1 MNFNLTTKKLQ
12 LKEVLM
18 NYCRRFTKY
27 IFGIFLIFLS
37 IASSFCLADIRFEE
51 VLDGPVKPGGHTDT
65 WGAAWGDF
73 NNDQRPDLW
82 LSNHILR
89 PGLWMNDE
97 NQMFRDIASQALSS
111 NVSLLTHTHGA
122 AWADFDNDGDM
133 DLLETIGLPANRRS
147 NHPCV
152 NLFKNDDMGLS
163 NISLSQ
169 FFFDCGEARA
179 PVWLDQNNDGLLDL
193 FVVAYGGSHFLQQ
206 TKNGFVE
213 KFFDVDVETESKYNF
228 GQLSD
233 FSGDGRL
240 NLVATSASELKIY
253 DVNEDG
259 VTDISDGLG
268 IGPETNMLDTIT
280 GDFNGDLH
288 SDLFVVRAV
297 SYTSG
302 FAQSGDA
309 DLRVRLF
316 SEKSE
321 KGIAFKSIGELTFKL
336 DPYGF
341 YFGRFPLDKIYIG
354 AQGVHPESLQFTL
367 SNKDVG
373 TQGLMPH
380 APGEV
385 TGLYIGYD
393 PINELWNMRLSS
405 NRATQNEPWDNVNA
419 MITSAALISNVV
431 PMGFTQDNGAL
442 RDQLWQFNNGRYEE
456 FSALAGLVDPT
467 ACVSGVSGDFD
478 NDMDLDIYLACT
490 GPISN
495 IDNILLENQGDGVFV
510 RKLGAGGA
518 AGTALGRGETV
529 IAADFDVDGFLDLF
543 ITNGKSLPSG
553 PPTVPRGPNQLY
565 KNLGNKNHWIELDV
579 EGVVS
584 NRDGIGAT
592 VLVTAGGVT
601 QYREVN
607 GGMHR
612 YAQNHRRIHFGLAN
626 NNKVERIII
635 NWPSG
640 IVQELKN
647 VPADQLIHVV
657 EPISP
662 DINGVPTYKPGVD
675 EGVFLWKTTFD
686 GPYHLRVNGDG
697 TLTNF
702 TIKLLS
708 SEPMIEVSGYSL
720 EIDDE
725 LIEQSHGFSLDAYVG
740 SWEDGVNFR
749 VPQGAKI
756 LISVEKDGKVNP
768 RYLHVGATG
777 QPLSPVGWVISTG
790 ELEQGSVNWND
801 KGWGFLIEKT
811 GADDKVNVEWRS
823 NANKHLGL
831 VKILSSTSLRSV
843 APFSFESSDSFTHRD
858 NFVEA
863 KGWVGNWWR
872 DGINVVVDEP
882 SELGFIFEMDG
893 ITTTDKLKIK
903 GSGLGFP
910 NAYWVP
916 QSSSTGKPEYDPGLD
931 AGLFLWQDT
940 NGSWQLR
947 ASAGGNVQRYIGRIV
962 SDLPFENIQPY
973 SVESAD
979 ILRTSDPYVIEF
991 DLTARRIYEDGF
1003 SFLIPVGANV
1013 SFELVEPVSVGSV
1026 YVGKDRW
1033 PVSQSTF
1040 TLSGASLPVREVNL
1054 QFEETTELAGISH
1067 KGETWGASWGDA
1079 NGDGLPDLWVS
1090 NHLKFPSLYINKG
1103 DATFSDRASELIS
1116 NWVFADT
1123 HGAAWADYDNDGDQ
1137 DLLEV
1142 SGGGDNI
1149 SRHTNHFYRNDGGIL
1164 IDVATEVGLGFPEG
1178 RGRTPVWFDFD
1189 NDGWLDVVISNQ
1201 IRAAGGGAP
1210 SVLLQQLFSSFSD
1223 MSSYAGFDISQPSEF
1238 AQLSDL
1244 SGDGLVD
1251 LMAHDKK
1258 SHPQSI
1264 YEGGSLPYQNIAP
1277 ALGFSDVSD
1286 VVDSAIADFNGDL
1299 RPDVFSTRT
1308 KRFFGGGGPG
1318 RPTLGSD
1325 AVQIDQNTIHAFITT
1340 KGDGLYSSGQG
1351 IDFKAEGEVNF
1362 KFILNKLKL
1371 ADVFIGATGA
1381 NPAQGTFSLSTDDPS
1396 VYGLINSITNE
1407 KAGLF
1412 IGFDSSNQIWQV
1424 RFINP
1429 VWDKFS
1435 VIITSDR
1442 GIRELTPLGF
1452 EPYAPS
1458 LKDILMIAS
1467 DAGLEDK
1474 SEQAGLDLP
1483 TSCISVAAGDFDN
1496 DMDVDLYLACTG
1508 QAANVN
1514 NVLYKNKGDGTF
1526 EWIPDAAGASGS
1538 IWGLGESVAIADYDE
1553 DGFLDV
1559 FVTNGQCCV
1568 PFDKGPHQLFR
1579 NSSKAAGNRNHW
1591 IQLDLEG
1598 VKSNRDGI
1606 GARVLA
1612 TTGSVIQL
1620 REQNGGMH
1628 LYSQNHKRLHFG
1640 LGAYQK
1646 VDKLEIHWPS
1656 GEVQV
1661 LQNLAADQ
1669 VVHVREP

>member
-1 MNFNLTTKKLQ
+1 MK
-12 LKEVLM
+12 
-18 NYCRRFTKY
+18 YCTRFTKY
-27 IFGIFLIFLS
+27 FYEAMLLIFLS
-37 IASSFCLADIRFEE
+37 AVSNFCLADIRFEE
-51 VLDGPVKPGGHTDT
+51 VFDGPVKPGGHTDT

-97 NQMFRDIASQALSS
+97 NQMFTDIASQALSS
-111 NVSLLTHTHGA
+111 NVPLLTHTHGA

-152 NLFKNDDMGLS
+152 NLFKNDGMGLS
-163 NISLSQ
+163 DISSLQ

-193 FVVAYGGSHFLQQ
+193 FVVANGGSHFLEQ
-206 TKNGFVE
+206 TKNGFVK
-213 KFFDVDVETESKYNF
+213 KFFGVDVETERKFNF

-233 FSGDGRL
+233 LSGDARL
-240 NLVATSASELKIY
+240 DLVATSASELKIY
-253 DVNEDG
+253 DVNEDSI
-259 VTDISDGLG
+259 TDISGGLG
-268 IGPETNMLDTIT
+268 IGPETNVLDIIT
-280 GDFNGDLH
+280 GDFDGDLH

-297 SYTSG
+297 SHTSG
-302 FAQSGDA
+302 FVQSGDA

-321 KGIAFKSIGELTFKL
+321 KGIAFKSIGEVTFKL

-354 AQGVHPESLQFTL
+354 AQGSRPESLQFTL
-367 SNKDVG
+367 SNKD
-373 TQGLMPH
+373 TEAQGLMPH
-380 APGEV
+380 SPGEV

-393 PINELWNMRLSS
+393 PIEELWSVRLSS
-405 NRATQNEPWDNVNA
+405 NRTTLNEPWDNVTA
-419 MITSAALISNVV
+419 MITSTVVISDVV
-431 PMGFTQDNGAL
+431 PVGFEQDNGAL
-442 RDQLWQFNNGRYEE
+442 LDQLLQFKNGQYEE
-456 FSALAGLVDPT
+456 FGALSGLVDPT

-478 NDMDLDIYLACT
+478 NDMDLDVYLACA

-529 IAADFDVDGFLDLF
+529 VAADFDVDGFLDLF

-565 KNLGNKNHWIELDV
+565 KNLGNKNHWIELDF

-592 VLVTAGGVT
+592 VLVTTGGVT

-612 YAQNHRRIHFGLAN
+612 YAQNHKRIHFGLAN
-626 NNKVERIII
+626 NNKVERIVI

-640 IVQELKN
+640 IAQELKN
-647 VPADQLIHVV
+647 VPANQLIRIIEPVV
-657 EPISP
+657 PNIY
-662 DINGVPTYKPGVD
+662 GKPNYQPGK
-675 EGVFLWKTTFD
+675 EEAAYLWKETFD

-697 TLTNF
+697 TSTNF
-702 TIKLLS
+702 TVKLLS
-708 SEPMIEVSGYSL
+708 SEPLAEVSAYNL
-720 EIDDE
+720 EASDE
-725 LIEQSHGFSLDAYVG
+725 LIEQSHGFSLKAHVG
-740 SWEDGVNFR
+740 AWEDGVNFR
-749 VPQGAKI
+749 VTPGSKI
-756 LISVEKDGKVNP
+756 LISVKKDGEVNS

-777 QPLSPVGWVISTG
+777 QPLSPVGWIVSTA
-790 ELEQGSVNWND
+790 ELEQGPVNWND
-801 KGWGFLIEKT
+801 KDWGFLIEKT
-811 GADDKVNVEWRS
+811 GAGDEVNVEWRS
-823 NANKHLGL
+823 NADKHLGL
-831 VKILSSTSLRSV
+831 VKILSSTSLRSIT
-843 APFSFESSDSFTHRD
+843 PFSFEPSDSFIHID

-872 DGINVVVDEP
+872 DGINVDVDQP
-882 SELGFIFEMDG
+882 SELGFTFELDG
-893 ITTTDKLKIK
+893 ITTIDKLKTK
-903 GSGLGFP
+903 SSGIGFP

-916 QSSSTGKPEYDPGLD
+916 LSSSTGKPEYDPGVD

-940 NGSWQLR
+940 NGAWQLR
-947 ASAGGNVQRYIGRIV
+947 ASAGGDVKRYIGRIV
-962 SDLPFENIQPY
+962 SDLPLENVQPF

-1003 SFLIPVGANV
+1003 AFLIPAGANV
-1013 SFELVEPVSVGSV
+1013 RFELVEPVAANSV
-1026 YVGKDRW
+1026 YVGQDRW
-1033 PVSQSTF
+1033 PVSQPTF
-1040 TLSGASLPVREVNL
+1040 TLSGVPLPASKVNM

-1090 NHLKFPSLYINKG
+1090 NHLKFPSLYINNG
-1103 DATFSDRASELIS
+1103 NSTFVDRASELIS

-1149 SRHTNHFYRNDGGIL
+1149 SRHTNHFYRNDSGIL
-1164 IDVATEVGLGFPEG
+1164 TDVATEVGLGFPEG

-1189 NDGWLDVVISNQ
+1189 SDGWLDVVITNQ
-1201 IRAAGGGAP
+1201 IRTAGGGAP
-1210 SVLLQQLFSSFSD
+1210 SVLLQQFSGSFSD
-1223 MSSYAGFDISQPSEF
+1223 ASTYTGFDISRPSEF

-1251 LMAHDKK
+1251 LMVHDKK

-1264 YEGGSLPYQNIAP
+1264 YEGGSLPYQNIAT

-1286 VVDSAIADFNGDL
+1286 VVDSATVDFNGDL

-1308 KRFFGGGGPG
+1308 KRFFGGSGPG
-1318 RPTLGSD
+1318 RPTLSSD
-1325 AVQIDQNTIHAFITT
+1325 AVQVDQNTIHAFITT
-1340 KGDGLYSSGQG
+1340 NGDGLNSSGQG

-1371 ADVFIGATGA
+1371 ADVFIGATGT
-1381 NPAQGTFSLSTDDPS
+1381 NPTQGTFSLSTDDPS
-1396 VYGLINSITNE
+1396 VYGLINPITNE
-1407 KAGLF
+1407 KAGLY
-1412 IGFDSSNQIWQV
+1412 IGFDSSSQIWQV
-1424 RFINP
+1424 RFISP

-1435 VIITSDR
+1435 AIITSDSTL
-1442 GIRELTPLGF
+1442 GELAPQGF

-1458 LKDILMIAS
+1458 LKDILLIAS

-1474 SEQAGLDLP
+1474 TEQAGLYLP

-1496 DMDVDLYLACTG
+1496 DMDIDLYLACTG
-1508 QAANVN
+1508 QVANLN
-1514 NVLYKNKGDGTF
+1514 NVLYKNNGDGSF
-1526 EWIPDAAGASGS
+1526 ERVPDAAGASGS
-1538 IWGLGESVAIADYDE
+1538 VWGLGESVAIADYDE

-1559 FVTNGQCCV
+1559 FVTNGQCCA
-1568 PFDKGPHQLFR
+1568 PFDKGPHQLYK

-1591 IQLDLEG
+1591 IELDLEG
-1598 VKSNRDGI
+1598 VRSNRDGI

-1612 TTGSVIQL
+1612 TTGSVTQL

-1628 LYSQNHKRLHFG
+1628 LYSQNYKRLHFG

-1661 LQNLAADQ
+1661 LKNIAADQ
-1669 VVHVREP
+1669 VVHVQEP